1 MPTPPDRPARAACA
15 VLLALI
21 LPWRAGSAHADAPQ
35 SPDGFAGWPR
45 TAVEI
50 RTRDGRQWF
59 NVTVADTPARQEQG
73 LMFVRALAADESMWF
88 PQRPARVMR
97 MWMKNTLIPLDL
109 LFVDARG
116 RIACIAARATPESLA
131 IISCRKPVSGVLEIG
146 GGEAER
152 RDIRVGDTAKLAGFS
167 STSKV

>member
-1 MPTPPDRPARAACA
+1 MLLALVAPWHAGPARA
-15 VLLALI
+15 
-21 LPWRAGSAHADAPQ
+21 DAPH

-50 RTRDGRQWF
+50 RAHAGRQWF

-116 RIACIAARATPESLA
+116 RIACIGARATPESLA
-131 IISCRKPVSGVLEIG
+131 IISCPKPVSGVLEIG

-152 RDIRVGDTAKLAGFS
+152 RGIRVGDAAKLAGFS